1 MAYGVYGKIMIDRDD
16 LEILDSKEQQD
27 IDAVLEPVTA
37 SVKDKQGVEKK
48 VQPLTLQEELNEV
61 ENQSHYTKQS
71 PSVEFENSFTQS
83 HV

>member
-1 MAYGVYGKIMIDRDD
+1 MVDKDD

-27 IDAVLEPVTA
+27 IEAVMEPVSA
-37 SVKDKQGVEKK
+37 SVKKQQDVEKK
-48 VQPLTLQEELNEV
+48 VQPLTMQEELNEL

-83 HV
+83 HA